1 MSYYHQEL
9 TEEEQVARAREER
22 LQIVARYDQGRE
34 EGAVIDDWEDPK
46 FEIYHTQDRF
56 GFIHDHRLA
65 ENGKRTEEERKSLEK
80 EMSRVDKWLKMLKEQ
95 HKWFP
100 RGSKYYDKM
109 MERTWKGVPERM
121 RGSLWRILLNLDQIK
136 AEQEGKYQEMKDL
149 ARRHSPDIR
158 QIDLDVNRTYRN
170 HIMFRERYNTRQ
182 QDLFHVLGAYSIY
195 NSEVGYCQGMSQIA
209 ALLLMY
215 LNDDEDAFWA
225 LSQLMVGRKW
235 NMHGFF
241 IPQFPKLMR
250 FQEHHDKILMKK
262 LRRLQKHMIANGVE
276 TGIYTLKWFFQCFLD
291 RIPFSLTIRVWD
303 LYLLEG
309 ETIMFAMAYTI
320 LKLHRKAL
328 LKMGMDE
335 LLEFL
340 QKTMENDFGY
350 DDDYVIETALKECL
364 AELRS
369 SRLHTAGPPPENEK
383 PQKPFGL
390 HNFPTVEEEAAR
402 SRREPFSEKERLFS
416 EETVRRGEEQS
427 RRLAL
432 LNSQTSIDDGSLGS
446 VDEVD
451 EIVSSPKSRA
461 TPSLP
466 PSPHPT
472 SREQDELDDSL
483 QFMMHQAKIDDDSE
497 GRSSQQSSRRADK
510 EKRKEFEER
519 EQRRLGEVR
528 RPASA
533 EPNRSVHEV
542 KRGDGG
548 KRLSAY
554 GHISVE
560 PTRYGDSRSHSQSK
574 SSFSASRSSMTGQT
588 QDISRTSGTSSELT
602 NASSRALN
610 TSNESQAS
618 RASPRLRHSQR
629 NSSRDLAAR
638 SQSRKGRES
647 NDSGGRKTR
656 DQELESGRRT
666 RDQEIRSYEQES
678 GDKMNHGSGDR
689 SYGSGE
695 GNHGFGDRSRGSG
708 DRTPVS
714 GARGTQELI
723 SGDKTPVSGARG
735 THELMESGS
744 KKSYYFGEEPSLS
757 NGAPVEDGDDEITP
771 TEERRE
777 VTTNKVEEEVR
788 EHQGEVVRIRV
799 PYTEPD
805 LTTSFNMQRL
815 SAQRIS
821 PRFNGHKVTIQVNQ
835 NEAGSGRLDES
846 FSSEPPLS
854 PASRQWAT
862 SKISESQVTRRH
874 ISTSEKMISNSGE
887 LHKTTHSMF
896 LSEHRQRR
904 APLAQPQ
911 DMDDIEDP
919 GAGLLAPAGTNGTR
933 HSSHRHSLNE
943 SYSSSSEGESRT
955 VRTAQ
960 RHSSSSE
967 YRDTSSHHVVETRQN
982 VTDLRKET
990 FF

>member
-22 LQIVARYDQGRE
+22 QQIVSRYDQGRE
-34 EGAVIDDWEDPK
+34 DGAVIDDWEDPK

-56 GFIHDHRLA
+56 GFIHDQRLPA
-65 ENGKRTEEERKSLEK
+65 DSKRTDEERKSLEK
-80 EMSRVDKWLKMLKEQ
+80 EMNRVDKWLKMLKEEK
-95 HKWFP
+95 KWFP
-100 RGSKYYDKM
+100 RGSKYHEKM

-136 AEQEGKYQEMKDL
+136 AEQEGKYQEMKNL

-225 LSQLMVGRKW
+225 LSQLMVGRKY

-241 IPQFPKLMR
+241 IPQFPKLLR

-262 LRRLQKHMIANGVE
+262 LRRLQKHLIANGVD

-340 QKTMENDFGY
+340 QKTMESDFGY
-350 DDDYVIETALKECL
+350 EDDYVIETALKEAL

-369 SRLHTAGPPPENEK
+369 SRLHTAGPPPDSER

-390 HNFPTVEEEAAR
+390 HNFPTVEQEAAM
-402 SRREPFSEKERLFS
+402 SRRAPFSEKERLFS

-432 LNSQTSIDDGSLGS
+432 LNSQTSIDEGSLGS
-446 VDEVD
+446 VDDGE
-451 EIVSSPKSRA
+451 EIITSPKSRA

-466 PSPHPT
+466 PSPNPT

-483 QFMMHQAKIDDDSE
+483 QFMMRQAKIDEAEDKK
-497 GRSSQQSSRRADK
+497 SQQSRLGDK
-510 EKRKEFEER
+510 ERKKEFEER

-533 EPNRSVHEV
+533 EPSRSVHEG
-542 KRGDGG
+542 KRSEGG

-554 GHISVE
+554 GHISTE
-560 PTRYGDSRSHSQSK
+560 PMRTSESRSHSQSK
-574 SSFSASRSSMTGQT
+574 SSFTASRTSMTGQAT
-588 QDISRTSGTSSELT
+588 GDTSRTSRTSSELT
-602 NASSRALN
+602 NNSSRALN
-610 TSNESQAS
+610 TSMDSQSS
-618 RASPRLRHSQR
+618 RASPRFRHSQR
-629 NSSRDLAAR
+629 TSSKEATSRNH
-638 SQSRKGRES
+638 SNRKGQES
-647 NDSGGRKTR
+647 EDLGGRRGEELEDSGGRR
-656 DQELESGRRT
+656 AQEQELASGRW
-666 RDQEIRSYEQES
+666 SYEQELHRS
-678 GDKMNHGSGDR
+678 QDRGDGDR
-689 SYGSGE
+689 
-695 GNHGFGDRSRGSG
+695 
-708 DRTPVS
+708 RTPEV
-714 GARGTQELI
+714 T
-723 SGDKTPVSGARG
+723 
-735 THELMESGS
+735 ESAS
-744 KKSYYFGEEPSLS
+744 KKSYYFGEEPELS
-757 NGAPVEDGDDEITP
+757 NGATVEDDDELTP
-771 TEERRE
+771 TEERVGMANNGE
-777 VTTNKVEEEVR
+777 DVR
-788 EHQGEVVRIRV
+788 EHKGEVVRIRV

-805 LTTSFNMQRL
+805 LTMSYNIQRL
-815 SAQRIS
+815 ASQRIS
-821 PRFNGHKVTIQVNQ
+821 PRFNGHKVTIQVNHG
-835 NEAGSGRLDES
+835 EAGSARLDDS

-854 PASRQWAT
+854 PVTRQWTT
-862 SKISESQVTRRH
+862 SKISDNQVTRRH
-874 ISTSEKMISNSGE
+874 VSTSEKMISSTGE
-887 LHKTTHSMF
+887 LHKTTHAMF
-896 LSEHRQRR
+896 VSEHRQRR
-904 APLAQPQ
+904 APLAEPQ
-911 DMDDIEDP
+911 DMDDLEEQTQSR
-919 GAGLLAPAGTNGTR
+919 LLNPGTNGSR
-933 HSSHRHSLNE
+933 QQGASHRHSLNE
-943 SYSSSSEGESRT
+943 SYSSSSEGETRT
-955 VRTAQ
+955 VRTQ
-960 RHSSSSE
+960 RHSTSSE
-967 YRDTSSHHVVETRQN
+967 YRDTSSHHVLESRHNQP
-982 VTDLRKET
+982 DFRKET